1 VDKRIFER
9 KELFEYIAKNSHD
22 ICRRGLNDSQDV
34 LVKRLD
40 TFFKFALNYS
50 ELDDQYK
57 KELKHL
63 FFYGKEENIT
73 KIFSKYNEYFDENE
87 NTRIGHNSQRML
99 GIIRDVS
106 TVLSEKALRYINNEI
121 SEEDFYNYIENKE
134 YFQKIGNTSEY
145 KNRILEIN
153 ENNKESRINLRNHIL
168 NNELLLDNTKEFLA
182 NVENNIREYNKESGM
197 ATYIEL
203 LTNSLGGFD
212 KYGKTFYSELNNIKK
227 DIISKDEKNDLSQYT
242 EILNSSFDEFK
253 QEFKERKDHSFVTD
267 YFRGQVDRLNY
278 ARDKD
283 ILLSFSDFNRQSK
296 INFFKNYLIQ
306 NIDSPIFKIP
316 KTLQNKKVIK
326 KYPDVSDN
334 DIINFLDNDLKIK
347 HISNRSRRDV
357 IKENFEAKD
366 INSKTIRKILTEP
379 EYSEYSM
386 LSGLNYRDS
395 NLGFINADN
404 HKIIQKLAEDKYSK
418 EDISR
423 TVRHLYLDVDSEE
436 EKQKQK
442 EIRNYLKEKSKSS
455 EFLILHN
462 MMQEYLKN
470 DSNFSENENDIQVL
484 DLSTIPNGNYVLTL
498 SNSTRFS
505 THKVNVVK

>member
-1 VDKRIFER
+1 
-9 KELFEYIAKNSHD
+9 
-22 ICRRGLNDSQDV
+22 
-34 LVKRLD
+34 
-40 TFFKFALNYS
+40 
-50 ELDDQYK
+50 
-57 KELKHL
+57 
-63 FFYGKEENIT
+63 
-73 KIFSKYNEYFDENE
+73 
-87 NTRIGHNSQRML
+87 
-99 GIIRDVS
+99 
-106 TVLSEKALRYINNEI
+106 
-121 SEEDFYNYIENKE
+121 
-134 YFQKIGNTSEY
+134 
-145 KNRILEIN
+145 
-153 ENNKESRINLRNHIL
+153 
-168 NNELLLDNTKEFLA
+168 
-182 NVENNIREYNKESGM
+182 
-197 ATYIEL
+197 
-203 LTNSLGGFD
+203 
-212 KYGKTFYSELNNIKK
+212 FYSELNNIKK

-470 DSNFSENENDIQVL
+470 DSNFSE
-484 DLSTIPNGNYVLTL
+484 
-498 SNSTRFS
+498 
-505 THKVNVVK
+505 